1 MHTILYSLIKVFPT
15 SVKAVLFDMDGVIF
29 DSMPYHA
36 RAWSEAFRNIGLHF
50 TEYQVYLQEGSTS
63 SMTVNEV
70 FKAQKGRLA
79 TEDEVHAIYEDKC
92 RIFQNCGPARPMPYM
107 RELLEL
113 LKNSGYII
121 GIVTGSGQKSL
132 LETLNYHYPGIF
144 TKELMV
150 TAYDVKQGKPF
161 PEPYLKGLQK
171 CGVTAAE
178 AVVIENAPMGVQ
190 AAKAAD
196 IYTIAINTGILES
209 KCLMDAG
216 ADMVFDTVIDLYNHI
231 LTQKV

>member
-1 MHTILYSLIKVFPT
+1 
-15 SVKAVLFDMDGVIF
+15 MDGVIF

-36 RAWSEAFRNIGLHF
+36 RAWSEAFSNIGLHF

-63 SMTVNEV
+63 SMTVNQV
-70 FKAQKGRLA
+70 FSEQKGRLA

-92 RIFQNCGPARPMPYM
+92 RIFQHCGPAKPMPYM

-113 LKNSGYII
+113 LKNRGYII

-132 LETLNYHYPGIF
+132 LDTLSHHYPGIF
-144 TKELMV
+144 SKERMV
-150 TAYDVKQGKPF
+150 TAYDVRQGKPF

-178 AVVIENAPMGVQ
+178 AVVVENAPMGVQ
-190 AAKAAD
+190 AAKAAG
-196 IYTIAINTGILES
+196 IYTIAVNTGILENQV
-209 KCLMDAG
+209 LEDAG
-216 ADMVFDTVIDLYNHI
+216 ADVVYGSVEELYKS
-231 LTQKV
+231 L

>member
-1 MHTILYSLIKVFPT
+1 
-15 SVKAVLFDMDGVIF
+15 MDGVIF

-36 RAWSEAFRNIGLHF
+36 RAWREAFSNIGLHF

-70 FKAQKGRLA
+70 FKVQKGRFA
-79 TEDEVHAIYEDKC
+79 TDEEVHAIYEDKC
-92 RIFQNCGPARPMPYM
+92 RIFQNCGPAKPMPFM

-113 LKNSGYII
+113 LKSRGYII

-132 LETLNYHYPGIF
+132 LNTLDHHYPGVF
-144 TKELMV
+144 SKERMV
-150 TAYDVKQGKPF
+150 TAYDVTQGKPY

-190 AAKAAD
+190 AAKAAG
-196 IYTIAINTGILES
+196 IHTIAVNTGILEDQV
-209 KCLMDAG
+209 LTDAG
-216 ADMVFDTVIDLYNHI
+216 ADEVYSSVEALYKSLKFSI
-231 LTQKV
+231 

>member
-1 MHTILYSLIKVFPT
+1 
-15 SVKAVLFDMDGVIF
+15 MDGVIF

-36 RAWSEAFRNIGLHF
+36 RAWREAFSNIGLHF

-70 FKAQKGRLA
+70 FKVQKGRLA

-92 RIFQNCGPARPMPYM
+92 RIFQHCGPARPMPYM

-113 LKNSGYII
+113 LKNRGYII

-132 LETLNYHYPGIF
+132 LNTLDHHYPDIF
-144 TKELMV
+144 SKERMV
-150 TAYDVKQGKPF
+150 TAYDVTQGKPY

-190 AAKAAD
+190 AAKAAG
-196 IYTIAINTGILES
+196 IHTIAVNTGILEDQV
-209 KCLMDAG
+209 LTDAG
-216 ADMVFDTVIDLYNHI
+216 ADEVYDSVEDLYKSLKLSI
-231 LTQKV
+231 